1 MLICTFTLDEWTC
14 HHQIEKLHLV
24 LGTRAAATSNKD
36 DTEAGYSQ
44 EKLAGRGDQGD
55 ETDLCQKLGILLV
68 IQLTVCNAKLG
79 SVTGFKRVNQRADA
93 LSEYLVI

>member
-68 IQLTVCNAKLG
+68 IQLTVGNTKIG
-79 SVTGFKRVNQRADA
+79 RFTGFKGVNLRSDA
-93 LSEYLVI
+93 LPEYLVV